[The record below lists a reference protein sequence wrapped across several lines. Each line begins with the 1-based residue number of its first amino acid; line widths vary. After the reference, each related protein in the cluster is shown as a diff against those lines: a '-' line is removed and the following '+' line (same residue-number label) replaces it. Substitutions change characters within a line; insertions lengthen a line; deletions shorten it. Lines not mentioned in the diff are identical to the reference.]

1 MTLLVLALLLQPASE
16 DSVFKLFDQVAHPY
30 LKYQDLKE
38 PSKEG
43 LVGMG
48 AEAARVL
55 VQRMRTENA
64 REHHALVDILS
75 EIGEE
80 AIPYLIET
88 LEDTCG
94 RAQRLAVHIL
104 GKIGSEEPVSEI
116 LEFLDDTLWKN
127 RSAAVEALGG
137 IAWPSTL
144 GAIVETRDDPVEI
157 VRKEVAHALSF
168 FRGEEACAT
177 LFRLLNDPF
186 YSVRY
191 TAFASLVE
199 REELPISCVLD
210 ALKGSSGFKRALC
223 LRLLIRHKGHPLP
236 KSILLA
242 ELESP
247 NWRLRAEAAVILKD
261 FELSFSDRQGIAFLR
276 AREESALVLLGL
288 DELLGDP

>member
-1 MTLLVLALLLQPASE
+1 MTLLLLALLLQPAPE

-38 PSKEG
+38 PSKET
-43 LVGMG
+43 LVEMG
-48 AEAARVL
+48 AEAARIL
-55 VQRMRTENA
+55 VSKMRTRNA

-75 EIGEE
+75 EIGEG

-88 LEDTCG
+88 LKDTCG

-137 IAWPSTL
+137 IAEPSTL
-144 GAIVETRDDPVEI
+144 EAIVGARDDPVEI

-168 FRGEEACAT
+168 FHGEEARAT
-177 LFRLLNDPF
+177 LFHFLDDPF

-191 TAFASLVE
+191 TAFTSLME
-199 REELPISCVLD
+199 FEELPLPRVLD

-223 LRLLIRHKGHPLP
+223 LRLLLRHNSRPLS
-236 KSILLA
+236 KSILMA
-242 ELESP
+242 ELKSP
-247 NWRLRAEAAVILKD
+247 DWRIRAEVSAILKD
-261 FELSFSDRQGIAFLR
+261 FELSFSDRQEIAFLR
-276 AREESALVLLGL
+276 EREGSALVFLGLSALLG
-288 DELLGDP
+288 EP